1 MKVSTSLLV
10 VFSSALSL
18 HSTAAFTVGGNCLNH
33 QHHRQAS
40 AALTRPY
47 MFGGAGAG
55 VPNEDNPEE
64 MKQMEDAAKQMGM
77 SLDEYKLGIGA
88 RSRLMTE
95 LDGARVFSG
104 NKDTVAVERDGN
116 NPPKLLEITITEAG
130 KALGKDAVSAE
141 LVKTLQEASESSRAT
156 RTTAQKNMMEYIGE
170 EMKKI
175 GN

>member
-1 MKVSTSLLV
+1 MKLSTSLLV

-18 HSTAAFTVGGNCLNH
+18 HSTAAFTVGGNLN
-33 QHHRQAS
+33 QNNHRQAS

-88 RSRLMTE
+88 RARLMTE
-95 LDGARVFSG
+95 LDGARISSG

-141 LVKTLQEASESSRAT
+141 LVKSLQEASESSRAS
-156 RTTAQKNMMEYIGE
+156 RTAAQKNMMEYIGD

-175 GN
+175 G

>member
-1 MKVSTSLLV
+1 MKLSTSLLV

-18 HSTAAFTVGGNCLNH
+18 HSTAAFTVGGNLSHN
-33 QHHRQAS
+33 HHRQAS
-40 AALTRPY
+40 AAPLTRPY

-64 MKQMEDAAKQMGM
+64 MKQMEDAAKSMGM
-77 SLDEYKLGIGA
+77 TLAEYKLGVGA
-88 RSRLMTE
+88 RARLMTE

-104 NKDTVAVERDGN
+104 NKETVAVERDGN

-141 LVKTLQEASESSRAT
+141 LVKTLQEASESSRAA
-156 RTTAQKNMMEYIGE
+156 RTAAQKNMMEYIGD

-175 GN
+175 G

>member
-10 VFSSALSL
+10 VLSSALSL
-18 HSTAAFTVGGNCLNH
+18 HSTAAFTVGGNCNLN
-33 QHHRQAS
+33 HRQAS

-64 MKQMEDAAKQMGM
+64 MKQMEDAAKSMGM

-88 RSRLMTE
+88 RARLMSE
-95 LDGARVFSG
+95 LDAARVSSG
-104 NKDTVAVERDGN
+104 NKDIVAVERDGN

-141 LVKTLQEASESSRAT
+141 LVRTLQEASESSRKS
-156 RTTAQKNMMEYIGE
+156 RTDAQKNMMEYIGE

-175 GN
+175 G